1 MEKDK
6 IGEELTTEDILKAIS
21 SLEGIDAD
29 ATGNTVDGE
38 YKEYGFVIDE
48 NRNVIVSEKL
58 KGAKPEGIAY
68 VLTTAEGLEEV
79 EIQVIGSVENG
90 EVSSIEALDGAVLK
104 TDKSS
109 TEKIFKVNDNGTY
122 TFRIK
127 AENGRSIKV
136 SCSVNNAIPTRDDLI
151 IAIARNDDR
160 KCKWRNKESKSK
172 RQNQ

>member
-6 IGEELTTEDILKAIS
+6 VGEELTTEDILGAIS

-48 NRNVIVSEKL
+48 NKNVTVSEKL

-68 VLTTAEGLEEV
+68 VLTQEEGLEEV
-79 EIQVIGSVENG
+79 EIQVMGKVEDG
-90 EVSSIEALDGAVLK
+90 EIASIEALDGAILK
-104 TDKSS
+104 EDKSS

-122 TFRIK
+122 TFRISGS
-127 AENGRSIKV
+127 NGRKIKV
-136 SCSVNNAIPTRDDLI
+136 SCKVTNAIPPRDDLI
-151 IAIARNDDR
+151 TAIARNDNR
-160 KCKWRNKESKSK
+160 KNWWRNKENKSK
-172 RQNQ
+172 RENK